1 VFTHSTKTT
10 ALFRVLVGMVQGFA
24 LYGLYSAGKNHTEFA
39 SNALLFAPLV
49 LVALFLPILFV
60 VSLGHLSRKAL
71 LYWMLALLLAL
82 TGLAVYDQWRNIGA
96 LSFNGWN
103 LSSDNSEKTKY
114 PSFLLY
120 AFTAVSCFITHSLV
134 SAACSEGKRI
144 ASYNAYFDTS
154 WKLLVQLK
162 FSTIFVGA
170 LMLVLFLGANLFQLI
185 KINFLHDALQESWF
199 VIPICMTAFS
209 FALNLTDVRPAIV
222 NSIRNLLL
230 VLLSWILPLAVV
242 LIGGF
247 LLTLPFTGL
256 SNLWATKRAASIV
269 LFSVAALVV
278 LINTA
283 FQNGSLANQVP
294 VIIKYSAKV
303 ASILLL
309 PLTALAAYA
318 LGLRVAEYGWTT
330 DRIIA
335 ASCVLVAACY
345 ALGYLW
351 AAIKSPEWLADIAK
365 VNIVCAV
372 LVVGLILSLFSPLLD
387 PARISVN
394 DQVKRLHSGV
404 QSVET
409 FDFAYLKFDG
419 KRFGAQAL
427 SQLALN
433 KEAPNSAEIGKKIDL
448 VLAQTYKSGKY
459 AQPVAPNASELAAN
473 LTAYPKGTVLPESF
487 LKQDWSSK
495 NTNNNWGKPDCF
507 VKRDAKCDVIAVDV
521 NGDGVNELLVIGHN
535 YYGSRSTIFQ
545 QNHDQSWTNLGELA
559 NFPRLC
565 DAQVQQLKLGQFAL
579 KTPVN
584 KDIEIGGQRYA
595 IHATDAQTDGCKDSS
610 KQK

>member
-1 VFTHSTKTT
+1 MFDHSTKTT
-10 ALFRVLVGMVQGFA
+10 ALFRVLVGMVQGIV
-24 LYGLYSAGKNHTEFA
+24 LYGLYSAGKNHTELA
-39 SNALLFAPLV
+39 STALLFAPLV
-49 LVALFLPILFV
+49 LIALFLPILFV
-60 VSLGHLSRKAL
+60 VSLGHMSRKAL

-82 TGLAVYDQWRNIGA
+82 AGLAVYDQWRNIGA

-103 LSSDNSEKTKY
+103 LSSDVSEKTKY
-114 PSFLLY
+114 PSFLLC
-120 AFTAVSCFITHSLV
+120 AFTFVSCFITHSLV
-134 SAACSEGKRI
+134 SAGCSEGKRI
-144 ASYNAYFDTS
+144 ASYGAYFDTS

-162 FSTIFVGA
+162 FSTIFVCA
-170 LMLVLFLGANLFQLI
+170 LMLVLFLGASLFQLI
-185 KINFLHDALQESWF
+185 KMSFLHDALQESWF
-199 VIPICMTAFS
+199 VIPVCMTAFS

-230 VLLSWILPLAVV
+230 VLLSWILPLAVL

-256 SNLWATKRAASIV
+256 NNLWATKRAASIV

-283 FQNGSLANQVP
+283 FQNGGLANQVP
-294 VIIKYSAKV
+294 AILKYSAKA

-309 PLTALAAYA
+309 PLTVLAAYA
-318 LGLRVAEYGWTT
+318 LGLRVSDYGWTT

-365 VNIVCAV
+365 VNIGCAL
-372 LVVGLILSLFSPLLD
+372 LVVALILSLFSPLLD
-387 PARISVN
+387 PVRISVN
-394 DQVKRLHSGV
+394 DQVKRLQSGV
-404 QSVET
+404 QSVDT
-409 FDFAYLKFDG
+409 FDFAYLKFEG

-433 KEAPNSAEIGKKIDL
+433 KDDPNHAAIGKKIDL
-448 VLAQTYKSGKY
+448 VLAQKYKSEKS
-459 AQPVAPNASELAAN
+459 PELAPTGAELAAN
-473 LTAYPKGTVLPESF
+473 LTAYPKGTALPKSF
-487 LKQDWSSK
+487 LKQDWVSK
-495 NTNNNWGKPDCF
+495 NTPNNWGKPDCLA
-507 VKRDAKCDVIAVDV
+507 KRDAKCDVIALDI
-521 NGDGVNELLVIGHN
+521 NGDSVDELLVIGHN
-535 YYGSRSTIFQ
+535 YYGSRTTIFQ
-545 QNHDQSWTNLGELA
+545 QNHDQTWAYIGELA

-565 DAQVQQLKLGQFAL
+565 DAEVQQLKLGQFVL
-579 KTPVN
+579 KPPVY

-595 IHATDAQTDGCKDSS
+595 IHAAQAQTDGCKDSNR
-610 KQK
+610 QK

>member
-1 VFTHSTKTT
+1 MFDHTTKTT
-10 ALFRVLVGMVQGFA
+10 ALFRVLVGMVQGIA
-24 LYGLYSAGKNHTEFA
+24 LYGLYSAAKNQTDFA

-49 LVALFLPILFV
+49 LIALFLPILFV
-60 VSLGHLSRKAL
+60 VSLGHMPRKAL

-82 TGLAVYDQWRNIGA
+82 LGLAVYDQWRNVGA

-103 LSSDNSEKTKY
+103 LSSDHSEKTKY
-114 PSFLLY
+114 PSFLLC
-120 AFTAVSCFITHSLV
+120 AFTFVSCFITHSLV
-134 SAACSEGKRI
+134 SAGCSEGKRI
-144 ASYNAYFDTS
+144 ASYGAYFDTS

-170 LMLVLFLGANLFQLI
+170 LMLVLFLGASLFQLI
-185 KINFLHDALQESWF
+185 KISFLHDALQESWF
-199 VIPICMTAFS
+199 VIPVCMTAFS

-230 VLLSWILPLAVV
+230 VLLSWILPLAVL

-283 FQNGSLANQVP
+283 FQNGGLANQVP
-294 VIIKYSAKV
+294 VILKYSAKV
-303 ASILLL
+303 ASLLLL

-318 LGLRVAEYGWTT
+318 IGLRVSEYGWTT

-365 VNIVCAV
+365 VNIACAL
-372 LVVGLILSLFSPLLD
+372 LVVALILSLFSPLLD

-394 DQVKRLHSGV
+394 DQVKRLQSGV

-409 FDFAYLKFDG
+409 FDFAYLKFEG
-419 KRFGAQAL
+419 KRFGAEAL

-433 KEAPNSAEIGKKIDL
+433 KDDPNSAAIGKKIDL
-448 VLAQTYKSGKY
+448 VFAQKYKSEKN
-459 AQPVAPNASELAAN
+459 PELAPTGAELAAN

-487 LKQDWSSK
+487 LKQDWLSK
-495 NTNNNWGKPDCF
+495 NTNNNWGKPDCL
-507 VKRDAKCDVIAVDV
+507 VKRDAKCDVIALDV

-535 YYGSRSTIFQ
+535 YYGSRSSIFQ
-545 QNHDQSWTNLGELA
+545 QNHDQMWTNLGELA

-565 DAQVQQLKLGQFAL
+565 DAQVQQLKLGQFVL

-595 IHATDAQTDGCKDSS
+595 IHAIDAQTDGCKDAS